1 MPFGAHTVTMT
12 QAAYPIDEALHL
24 TAVPGAP
31 GSYTGTS
38 SPAYWNMVG
47 PFGGTTAATALQAI
61 LQHPDL
67 LGLPVSLTANYA
79 SALGAGAFTVTA
91 RPARTN
97 RSTQHWS
104 VELLQADASGEEVVV
119 LTATAITAVRRETWS
134 VNDMPM
140 PLVPGPQA
148 AERMLFPGSVEWI
161 NRYDLRPVLGEI
173 PAVWD
178 GREDSSLTQ
187 LWLRDD
193 IPRALDFPSL
203 TAMSDVFFPR
213 VWLRRATR
221 VPVGTVSIT
230 IYFHAGAQQLVETG
244 EGYLLGQ
251 ARAQAFTNGFFD
263 QTAQLWNEQGT
274 LLVTTH
280 QLVYYKE

>member
-1 MPFGAHTVTMT
+1 MTHPAH
-12 QAAYPIDEALHL
+12 PLDEALRL
-24 TAVPGAP
+24 TVVPGNP
-31 GSYTGTS
+31 DTFTGAS

-67 LGLPVSLTANYA
+67 LGQPVSLTANYA
-79 SALGAGAFTVTA
+79 SALGAGTFTVTA
-91 RPARTN
+91 RPVRTN

-104 VELLQADASGEEVVV
+104 VELLQADATGEEVVV

-134 VNDMPM
+134 VNDTPM
-140 PLVPGPQA
+140 PHVPAPQTA
-148 AERMLFPGSVEWI
+148 GRMLFPGSVEWV
-161 NRYDLRPVLGEI
+161 NRYDLRLVQGQVPQF
-173 PAVWD
+173 WD

-193 IPRALDFPSL
+193 IPRALDFASL

-230 IYFHAGAQQLVETG
+230 IYFHAGAPQLADTG

-263 QTAQLWNEQGT
+263 QTAQLWNEHGT